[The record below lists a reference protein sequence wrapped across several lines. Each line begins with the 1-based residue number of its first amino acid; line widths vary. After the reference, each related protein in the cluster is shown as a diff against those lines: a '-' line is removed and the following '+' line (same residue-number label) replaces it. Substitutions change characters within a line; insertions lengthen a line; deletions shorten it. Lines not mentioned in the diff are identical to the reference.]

1 MSVSSR
7 LKRYNVFPHLVAQ
20 DLAFGVEY
28 TPINTLTINDNA
40 VGASALRQDAA
51 AAALRGNNEGAATIN
66 RVADSLSGKPQTS
79 TTPSSEPAVQT
90 FPREMPAQGVART
103 PQKYLFP
110 LDIESKPIPHV
121 LIKIYETQTGS
132 GIDPVDETSQ
142 SFRTGSEAAATFV
155 AENATG
161 AAAAVG
167 GAYGAFYGG
176 LFGALQGGRNAIF
189 RFAGAGAAAGA
200 VTGAAAAELGPDAAA
215 AVTDRIGE
223 LIGVQNTTDRAKN
236 LIRGFALKRNTVK
249 CDTFLALL
257 MPETLAISQQ
267 NDYGEIS
274 FTQAS
279 GGLGQLA
286 QAVGSLKGGTGTAD
300 PFIAEAAGRL
310 AENFISEDFAKIGFF
325 AATGLS
331 INPQLELIY
340 NAPQL
345 REFTLDFR
353 FVPRNKPEALAI
365 KTIINAIRYYGAPR
379 ITAGTGGRYL
389 IPPAQFELEFYH
401 TFEVANQFLF
411 KTKKCVLEDISIDY
425 TGGGSFATF
434 EDGSPV
440 ETRMSV
446 RFKETQ
452 IIDRVAIDD
461 GF

>member
-1 MSVSSR
+1 MGWIERFLNSAPSIGTA
-7 LKRYNVFPHLVAQ
+7 VAPG
-20 DLAFGVEY
+20 LRGAGAGNANLFE
-28 TPINTLTINDNA
+28 NNDRRGPNP
-40 VGASALRQDAA
+40 AA
-51 AAALRGNNEGAATIN
+51 AN
-66 RVADSLSGKPQTS
+66 RPQTP
-79 TTPSSEPAVQT
+79 TNPPTKPLEVTPNPTQT
-90 FPREMPAQGVART
+90 PQTPTSAIVTT

-110 LDIESKPIPHV
+110 LDLETKPIPYV

-132 GIDPVDETSQ
+132 DINPVDETSQ
-142 SFRTGSEAAATFV
+142 SFRTGSEAAGNFV

-161 AAAAVG
+161 AAAAAG

-200 VTGAAAAELGPDAAA
+200 VTGAAATELGPDVAT
-215 AVTDRIGE
+215 AVIDRIGE
-223 LIGVQNTTDRAKN
+223 ITNVQDTTDRAKK
-236 LIRGFALKRNTVK
+236 LIRGFALKRNTLKV
-249 CDTFLALL
+249 DTFLALL

-286 QAVGSLKGGTGTAD
+286 QAVGSLKGKTGNPD

-310 AENFISEDFAKIGFF
+310 AETFINEDFAKIGFF
-325 AATGLS
+325 ATTGMS

-353 FVPRNKPEALAI
+353 LVPRNRNEALAI
-365 KTIINAIRYYGAPR
+365 KNIINSIRYYGAPR

-401 TFEVANQFLF
+401 TFEEANQFLF

-434 EDGSPV
+434 NDGSPV

-452 IIDRVAIDD
+452 IIDREAIQQ